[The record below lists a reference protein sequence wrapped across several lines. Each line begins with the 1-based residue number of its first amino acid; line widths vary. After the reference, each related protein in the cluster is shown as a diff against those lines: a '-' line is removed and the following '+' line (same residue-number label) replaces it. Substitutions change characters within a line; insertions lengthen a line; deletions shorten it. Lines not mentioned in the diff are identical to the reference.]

1 MNEKISKAGNVKKMH
16 SIYEIISETL
26 STIEALNYVKIYNG
40 RIKASNEISTNGKK
54 EPVTKEGKENV
65 TGVELL
71 VDTSSKVIKFFSIT
85 SSERGNGKSIVASIV
100 NATPSDWKIV
110 VVMDWSGGFWDV
122 MKSRYPRIDII

>member
-1 MNEKISKAGNVKKMH
+1 M
-16 SIYEIISETL
+16 
-26 STIEALNYVKIYNG
+26 YNG

-71 VDTSSKVIKFFSIT
+71 VDTSSKVIQFFSIT